1 MISNEKLKNEKKYLE
16 NTKNIIKEKLNKID
30 VNLDTSKNETIAFK
44 KYVYNECN
52 AMATSNNL
60 DRVFEYMELID
71 EGNQKVDLV
80 NKIINQKQKLTNS
93 LNSPFFG
100 KIIFN
105 HENIY
110 IGINAIEK
118 DFINYIYDWRSP
130 IASMYY
136 NYKLGKASFDTP
148 LGKEEG
154 EITEKIQFKIEN
166 GILKWC
172 IENSETIDDDI
183 LGEILSKSSDK
194 LTNIV
199 NTIQKEQN
207 EIIRNTNDKVLIT
220 EGVAGSGKTE
230 IALHRIAYLLYNNRN
245 LNSNNIL
252 IFSPN
257 DIFTEYISGVL
268 PELSEENVLSTTFE
282 LLGKKYIDINTESYS
297 NFLDRVYNNKTKID
311 EFSDNYI
318 KKLEN
323 FLETYINNIK
333 FKTGLVINNKKITK
347 EDLNNYLKK
356 YAKLTILER
365 INTITTDIIDYFNLK
380 NKHQKAIKEK
390 LISIL
395 TDTITPLEIYNKF
408 LLKENKETIKNKV
421 LYQHITPLLYTTFY
435 INDYPYESNIK
446 HVVIDE
452 TQDYSIHQLKL
463 IKKIFSKATFT
474 ILGDINQNLNPYI
487 NYNSLEEYGNIF
499 DNYKYIK
506 LNKSYRNTKN
516 ITDYT
521 SKLLNIEINSIREK
535 GTNVII
541 KNTIDLNKELNN
553 LSGKIGIITK
563 DKKTTEKVYNILKNR
578 TDISSPII
586 DSKNERIV
594 VLPIYLAK
602 GLEFNSVIVYNIKD
616 NKKLL
621 YVSATRA
628 QNNLIVYEGE

>member
-16 NTKNIIKEKLNKID
+16 NTKTIIKEKLNKID
-30 VNLDTSKNETIAFK
+30 VNLDTSKNEAIAFK

-52 AMATSNNL
+52 AMATSDNL
-60 DRVFEYMELID
+60 DRRFEYMGLID

-80 NKIINQKQKLTNS
+80 NKMINQKQKLTNS

-100 KIIFN
+100 KIIFDQ
-105 HENIY
+105 ENIY

-118 DFINYIYDWRSP
+118 DFINYVYDWRSP

-154 EITEKIQFKIEN
+154 EITEKRQFKIEN
-166 GILKWC
+166 GTLKWC

-257 DIFTEYISGVL
+257 DVFTEYISGVL

-282 LLGKKYIDINTESYS
+282 LLGKKYIDLNTESYS

-347 EDLNNYLKK
+347 DDLNNYLKK
-356 YAKLTILER
+356 YEKLTILER
-365 INTITTDIIDYFNLK
+365 INTITIDLIDYFNLK

-452 TQDYSIHQLKL
+452 TQDYSIFQLKL